1 MTKQEMLYEQ
11 YNDALFRL
19 LMHSVAQHQ
28 GQQYQEENQALKAQE
43 GGPSETAKRRCLRTI
58 SRQVRRGH
66 ARAVARTASRVLSKA
81 AVVMLLVISCLTA
94 AFAVSPVF
102 RSDALRWA
110 VATFGD
116 HAEYRFNQT
125 EGGVQ
130 YQGIE
135 VGWLPEGYELVESR
149 ATNRTI
155 LRRYTKSG
163 ADMKQRIDIRI
174 MDFSD
179 EGVFK
184 IDTEADEVYQVLV
197 QNTLATVIERD
208 NSVQLIWMYPESNC
222 IIMLCGDNI
231 STETALR
238 IAQSIVLS

>member
-58 SRQVRRGH
+58 S
-66 ARAVARTASRVLSKA
+66 RTASRVLSKA

>member
-1 MTKQEMLYEQ
+1 M
-11 YNDALFRL
+11 
-19 LMHSVAQHQ
+19 
-28 GQQYQEENQALKAQE
+28 
-43 GGPSETAKRRCLRTI
+43 
-58 SRQVRRGH
+58 
-66 ARAVARTASRVLSKA
+66 
-81 AVVMLLVISCLTA
+81 
-94 AFAVSPVF
+94 
-102 RSDALRWA
+102 
-110 VATFGD
+110 
-116 HAEYRFNQT
+116 
-125 EGGVQ
+125 
-130 YQGIE
+130 
-135 VGWLPEGYELVESR
+135 GWLPEGYELVESR

-222 IIMLCGDNI
+222 IIMLCW
-231 STETALR
+231 R
-238 IAQSIVLS
+238 